1 MSAAIVFVSWAIV
14 CREEERRA
22 TAPVVEKPFLLELL
36 DSFLSRHD
44 SSTWWFPNSDSIAMK
59 LASVATVLFAVV
71 SSDSASAFTTSSS
84 RKTVAGS
91 CSSTSQ
97 YLFGSKPKAEG
108 SKQQPGMMDQLA
120 MFKKAQELS
129 QKKTEI
135 DKELAN
141 EKIVG
146 TAADGN
152 IKVTIKYIPPQLP
165 VNPTPGYEAAEVD
178 IDEAYLESV
187 SAEELSA
194 SLVEAIRNG
203 EVKAAELVGQK
214 YKVLEEAMKS
224 IMGGGAPPS

>member
-1 MSAAIVFVSWAIV
+1 MLEADFVESCLHCPANIP
-14 CREEERRA
+14 RNFS
-22 TAPVVEKPFLLELL
+22 PLSPLLCC
-36 DSFLSRHD
+36 
-44 SSTWWFPNSDSIAMK
+44 PMK
-59 LASVATVLFAVV
+59 LASLATVIFAVV
-71 SSDSASAFTTSSS
+71 SNDSASAFTTSSS
-84 RKTVAGS
+84 RKTVVGS
-91 CSSTSQ
+91 CSSTSL

-108 SKQQPGMMDQLA
+108 TQQQPGMMDQLA

-135 DKELAN
+135 DKEIAN

-165 VNPTPGYEAAEVD
+165 VNPTPGYEAAEVN

-214 YKVLEEAMKS
+214 YKVLEDAMKS
-224 IMGGGAPPS
+224 IMGGGAPPLLITTSRQ

>member
-1 MSAAIVFVSWAIV
+1 M
-14 CREEERRA
+14 
-22 TAPVVEKPFLLELL
+22 LEL
-36 DSFLSRHD
+36 FLSHFCPAID